1 MFVSLKQDV
10 KLHPPYGNI
19 TEITKYVWLE
29 KTSKGH
35 LVQPPY
41 SSKGA
46 QPYVEELLTTH
57 DYYVELLTTQPLRQC
72 ISVLCHTHSKEM
84 LSTI

>member
-29 KTSKGH
+29 KTSKDH

-46 QPYVEELLTTH
+46 QPYVEESFENVQGE
-57 DYYVELLTTQPLRQC
+57 DYAASEAMY
-72 ISVLCHTHSKEM
+72 ISALPHSQ
-84 LSTI
+84 